1 MDLLFELIAELLLEG
16 SMEISSNK
24 KISKWVRYPILALL
38 ILFFATVI
46 FGIIILG
53 ILITKQNIFGG
64 IFIIVIGLFMLVM
77 SIFQFRKKY
86 LEILDKK

>member
-1 MDLLFELIAELLLEG
+1 MDFVIELVLELLLEG

-24 KISKWVRYPILALL
+24 KISKWIRYPILALL
-38 ILFFATVI
+38 ILFFASII

-53 ILITKQNIFGG
+53 ILIIPDNIFGG
-64 IFIIVIGLFMLVM
+64 IFSITVGLFVLVM